1 MLTVHK
7 STDTT
12 YGSIATKLLTSN
24 FILEGAYQLLYIKNS
39 SDRAITILEVSVLSP
54 LDISVANATGFDLL
68 DPELTNFNL
77 IYSSSTSPVVQLL
90 PNESLPVMLKADINE
105 LVEHTKNSVTLEI
118 AHV

>member
-39 SDRAITILEVSVLSP
+39 SDKAVTILEVGVLSP

-68 DPELTNFNL
+68 DPLLINSNFT
-77 IYSSSTSPVVQLL
+77 YSSSTNPVVSLL

-105 LVEHTKNSVTLEI
+105 LVEHAKNNVTLEV